1 MGDELGAGGY
11 GFVMTARHRL
21 TRREVAVKFII
32 KDKVPEHGW
41 IEDELLGRLPSEVV
55 LLRSINHEGVVEFI
69 DLFEDDVYFYLVRF
83 FYFPDLSLSKW
94 ILDVGARAARCP
106 LATMPWTSGI

>member
-1 MGDELGAGGY
+1 
-11 GFVMTARHRL
+11 MTARHRL
-21 TRREVAVKFII
+21 TSREVAVKFII
-32 KDKVPEHGW
+32 KDKVPEHAW

-69 DLFEDDVYFYLVRF
+69 DLFEDNIYFYLVRF
-83 FYFPDLSLSKW
+83 FYFPDLSLSKR
-94 ILDVGARAARCP
+94 ILDVGARTARCP